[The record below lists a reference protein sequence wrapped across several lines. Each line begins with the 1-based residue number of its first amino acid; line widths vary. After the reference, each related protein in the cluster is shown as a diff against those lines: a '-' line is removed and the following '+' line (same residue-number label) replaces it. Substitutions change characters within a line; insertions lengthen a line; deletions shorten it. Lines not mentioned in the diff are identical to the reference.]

1 MNGLV
6 CLRLPDQ
13 RLVFGRLL
21 LLIKMG
27 VRLCLDQRLV
37 FQRLPGR
44 QAEDC
49 HLATVKIR
57 GGQTEDYRLARMIT
71 ALKREDY
78 SLRQ

>member
-1 MNGLV
+1 MLAPPGSEIGVWKIALV
-6 CLRLPDQ
+6 DKDGSMR
-13 RLVFGRLL
+13 RAV
-21 LLIKMG
+21 
-27 VRLCLDQRLV
+27 CLDQRLV